1 MQMSLVVRKPWIK
14 SRWNMRAQKC
24 FPWVFS
30 IAFPI
35 LKSCVSRL
43 EFCHHKRSFNGF
55 TEKYLVLLRYWCL
68 ETLILFRKWRV
79 FGWHW
84 SFWEHLFC
92 QSVRSEQNKSIFSFL
107 LANKLLFI
115 LHLLSKT
122 HFISHHW
129 WRIIKKL
136 IQA

>member
-68 ETLILFRKWRV
+68 ETL
-79 FGWHW
+79 
-84 SFWEHLFC
+84 LFC
-92 QSVRSEQNKSIFSFL
+92 SENGEFLDDIEAFESICF
-107 LANKLLFI
+107 ANQWD
-115 LHLLSKT
+115 LSKT
-122 HFISHHW
+122 NQSSLFCWQTSYFLFSICCPKHTSY
-129 WRIIKKL
+129 L
-136 IQA
+136 ITDDE